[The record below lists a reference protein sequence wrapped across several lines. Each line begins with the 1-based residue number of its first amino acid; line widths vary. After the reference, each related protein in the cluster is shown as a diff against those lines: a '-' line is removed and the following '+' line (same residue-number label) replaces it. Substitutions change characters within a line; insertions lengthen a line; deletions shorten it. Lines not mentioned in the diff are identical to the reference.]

1 MKFQNFYIKKKR
13 IELKKISINKNQ
25 YIYIVELFL
34 ILLISILVHSVAH
47 FYNLCEKFNFFLK
60 THNYLNLEELFFSSI
75 LVLCGLIIFSIR
87 RYLELRKETAVTSI
101 TKIKLQNEVSERT
114 ESENALKNSEKKY
127 RELIEQSVEAIYL
140 QENGRY
146 EIVNNKFLELFKIT
160 HEDINSEN
168 FTLLDY
174 THPKS
179 IASMKARMHKVQ
191 TGEKVSGMYEFTAI
205 TKDKKEI
212 ELEASISYIYTDGKI
227 KTQGILRDISKRKR
241 AESIQSAIY
250 MISDA
255 TNMTNHLEELIANI
269 HTILK
274 SIIYAPN
281 FYVAL
286 YDDKTDTFT
295 SPYFADQF
303 DTLDG
308 KPMNLQG
315 SLTDFIRRT
324 EKAAIIDENK
334 HLALVEA
341 GEAKFILKPAKV
353 WMGAPL
359 KTSVGV
365 FGVVAVQSY
374 ESPESYSQE
383 DLELLSLISDQIAI
397 AIEKKK
403 TQDEKE
409 KNRKFFETLIDS
421 LSNPLYVIN
430 VDDYTIAAANNAAK
444 ELIFKHNL
452 SDNRCYKLIHNIG
465 KPCDSPSHPCSIGH
479 LVKTKRPIKFENV
492 IKNDNGIDVTYEV
505 HVFPIFDDKGEVI
518 QIIENYIDIT
528 ERKKIEKKLI
538 ALAVFPEANPNIVMS
553 INRKQDI
560 LYMNKAT
567 TVVLRELGISK
578 DNIQHCFPKNI
589 DELIETML
597 SAGSGMQDVLV
608 KVNESSLAW
617 TFHPV
622 TGQDV
627 IHCYAHNIT
636 QQVQQADEINKLS
649 MVATQSSNIIT
660 ITDLDG
666 VIEYVNPYFTLV
678 AGFEKE
684 EIVGEKISKF
694 KSGNMKNELY
704 EGLWRSISNG
714 IKWTG
719 KIENKKKNG
728 ELYWES
734 KTISPIVNADG
745 KITSYISI
753 GTDITNEIQMQRQ
766 LVESEKFS
774 AIATLAAGV
783 AHEFK
788 NYLGGIIGNASFSL
802 DEIDSE
808 EGLSLAKETLTKIID
823 MGEKANDVAM
833 ALLTFSK
840 AKSEDRKK
848 EDLKKI
854 ITQSVKL
861 IEKELGTLSIEIATH
876 FDDVPPV
883 EVSLSKIQQ
892 LLLNLFI
899 NAKHAIGT
907 NGVITVTLINKG
919 DVVEIKIGDSGGGIN
934 KDNLDKIFDPFFSTK
949 GVWGEEKVSGTGMGL
964 SICRNIA
971 REHNGDLRVDT
982 VLGVGSVFTISIPM
996 SKESNISDITV
1007 YKNDKIKGQN
1017 IIFFTLNH
1025 SIVTNYY
1032 EDICKNNFH
1041 ILLVDNFDKIDKT
1054 IINTAALVV
1063 CDAKF
1068 SAKLELY
1075 RLVEFCIEN
1084 NQPYVMVNCGTM
1096 EYQLSDIYENAVANY
1111 KEFPDFYKMMQNYV
1125 SVSPEITSNQ

>member
-1 MKFQNFYIKKKR
+1 M
-13 IELKKISINKNQ
+13 ENKSSNK
-25 YIYIVELFL
+25 YHYNYVIELFL
-34 ILLISILVHSVAH
+34 ILIISIFVHYVAH
-47 FYNLCEKFNFFLK
+47 LYDLYEKFDLFLK
-60 THNYLNLEELFFSSI
+60 AYEHFHLNELFFSGIII
-75 LVLCGLIIFSIR
+75 LFGLIIFSIR
-87 RYLELRKETAVTSI
+87 RYLELKKETAVTLI
-101 TKIKLQNEVSERT
+101 TKIKLQKEVSERT
-114 ESENALKNSEKKY
+114 EAENALKNSEKKY
-127 RELIEQSVEAIYL
+127 RDLIEQSAEAIYL
-140 QENGRY
+140 QEDGKY
-146 EIVNNKFLELFKIT
+146 KIVNNKFLELFNIN

-168 FTLLDY
+168 FSLLDY
-174 THPKS
+174 THPKY
-179 IASMKARMHKVQ
+179 IPYMKERMHKVQ
-191 TGEKVSGMYEFTAI
+191 SGEKVSGMYEFTAI

-212 ELEASISYIYTDGKI
+212 ELEASISYIHSGDKI

-250 MISDA
+250 MISEA
-255 TNMTNHLEELIANI
+255 ANMTNNVDELIANI

-274 SIIYAPN
+274 SIIYAEN
-281 FYVAL
+281 FYVAF
-286 YDDKTDTFT
+286 YNEKTDTYIA
-295 SPYFADQF
+295 PYFIDQF
-303 DTLDG
+303 DTIDG

-315 SLTDFIRRT
+315 SLTDYIRRT

-341 GEAKFILKPAKV
+341 GEAKYILKPAKT

-374 ESPESYSQE
+374 EYSDLYSRE

-430 VDDYTIAAANNAAK
+430 VDDYTIAASNNAAK
-444 ELIFKHNL
+444 ELVFKHNS
-452 SDNRCYKLIHNIG
+452 SDKCCYKLIHNLE
-465 KPCDSPSHPCSIGH
+465 KPCNSPSHPCSIAH
-479 LVKTKRPIKFENV
+479 IVKTKRPIKFENV
-492 IKNDNGIDVTYEV
+492 IKNDNGIDITYEV
-505 HVFPIFDDKGEVI
+505 HVFPIFNDKGEVI

-528 ERKKIEKKLI
+528 ERKTTEKKLI

-553 INRKQDI
+553 INRKHEV
-560 LYMNKAT
+560 LYMNTAT
-567 TVVLRELGISK
+567 TVVLGELGISK
-578 DNIQHCFPKNI
+578 DNIPLCFPKNI

-597 SAGSGMQDVLV
+597 SEGCGCQDVQV
-608 KVNESSLAW
+608 EVNESILAW
-617 TFHPV
+617 TFSPV

-627 IHCYAHNIT
+627 IHCYGHDIT
-636 QQVQQADEINKLS
+636 CQVKQADEINKLS
-649 MVATQSSNIIT
+649 MVTTQSSNIIT
-660 ITDLDG
+660 ITDVNG
-666 VIEYVNPYFTLV
+666 IVEYVNPYFTFV
-678 AGFEKE
+678 TGFEKE
-684 EIVGEKISKF
+684 EIVGGKLSCI
-694 KSGNMKNELY
+694 KSGNMKKEMY
-704 EGLWRSISNG
+704 KDLWRSILNG

-734 KTISPIVNADG
+734 KTISPIVNAEG

-840 AKSEDRKK
+840 AKPEDRKK
-848 EDLKKI
+848 EDIKKI
-854 ITQSVKL
+854 ITQSIKL
-861 IEKELGTLSIEIATH
+861 IEKELDTLSIEIAIH

-907 NGVITVTLINKG
+907 NGVITVALINKG
-919 DVVEIKIGDSGGGIN
+919 DMVEIKIGDSGGGI
-934 KDNLDKIFDPFFSTK
+934 KKENLNKIFDPFFSTK
-949 GVWGEEKVSGTGMGL
+949 GVWGEENVSGTGMGL

-971 REHNGDLRVDT
+971 REHRGDLTVDS
-982 VLGVGSVFTISIPM
+982 VLGVGSVFTITIPL
-996 SKESNISDITV
+996 SKEIDMTI
-1007 YKNDKIKGQN
+1007 YKNDSINNQN

-1025 SIVTNYY
+1025 SIVANYY
-1032 EDICKNNFH
+1032 EDTCKNNFQL
-1041 ILLVDNFDKIDKT
+1041 LLVDNFDKIDKT

-1096 EYQLSDIYENAVANY
+1096 EYQLSDIYENAIANY
-1111 KEFPDFYKMMQNYV
+1111 KESPDFYKIMQDYA
-1125 SVSPEITSNQ
+1125 SVSPKITSNT